1 MIIFYIIMIIIGAIV
16 LHIVTRD
23 KEKSNNSSLTINNIT
38 KTEMMADMYKD
49 ITGDKLDSVEK
60 SILFVH
66 NSKKK

>member
-60 SILFVH
+60 SILFIH

>member
-1 MIIFYIIMIIIGAIV
+1 MIIIGAIV

-38 KTEMMADMYKD
+38 KTEMVADMYKD

-60 SILFVH
+60 SILFIH

>member
-1 MIIFYIIMIIIGAIV
+1 MIIIGAIV

-60 SILFVH
+60 SILFIH

>member
-38 KTEMMADMYKD
+38 KTEMVADMYKD

-60 SILFVH
+60 SILFIH

>member
-1 MIIFYIIMIIIGAIV
+1 MVVFYIIMIFIASIV
-16 LHIVTRD
+16 LYILKED
-23 KEKSNNSSLTINNIT
+23 KDKNKKMSSDINNIA